1 VTGQAQRRRAWILGT
16 TSYLPEAWLTARPR
30 GRAKIPDLMVFAP
43 KRQLRLML
51 CCAQCGPR
59 DFAVTRWSAS
69 RVRRQHDAAPH
80 LGPGEAALRLEGV
93 DLVAGAR
100 AGSWL

>member
-1 VTGQAQRRRAWILGT
+1 VAGRRSGDARWILDT

-30 GRAKIPDLMVFAP
+30 GRAKIPDMLVFAP

-59 DFAVTRWSAS
+59 DFAVTR
-69 RVRRQHDAAPH
+69 
-80 LGPGEAALRLEGV
+80 
-93 DLVAGAR
+93 
-100 AGSWL
+100 